1 MLTKKDL
8 ENIGSLVDKK
18 IIKALGDFW
27 ADLASPYLE
36 KEFSAVNKRLERLED
51 RADKV
56 DGRLDKVDGRLD
68 GVENRLGSVDH
79 RLERVEADLTDVKR
93 DVQDLKADMPTKDD
107 FKNLKKLEDLH
118 RKELAAYA

>member
-27 ADLASPYLE
+27 ADLAGPYLE

-56 DGRLDKVDGRLD
+56 DGRLDKV
-68 GVENRLGSVDH
+68 E
-79 RLERVEADLTDVKR
+79 TDVLDIKR
-93 DVQDLKADMPTKDD
+93 DVQDIKADMPTKDD
-107 FKNLKKLEDLH
+107 FKNLKKLEEIH

>member
-36 KEFSAVNKRLERLED
+36 KEFSAVNKRLERLEG

-56 DGRLDKVDGRLD
+56 DGRL
-68 GVENRLGSVDH
+68 GSVEH

-118 RKELAAYA
+118 RKDLAAYA